1 MEEAW
6 RKVGQHLGSML
17 DTHRVRESEE
27 EKERKGSDGF
37 QSALEMVIVEE

>member
-17 DTHRVRESEE
+17 DTHMESEE
-27 EKERKGSDGF
+27 EKERKGGF
-37 QSALEMVIVEE
+37 QLASEVFIVQE